1 MASKRK
7 INEVSAEEVKV
18 GKSREVGWR
27 LQSQGLEYILNE
39 EKIQELKPAS
49 RIQNIK
55 DFLSKYLTMNMK
67 EDD

>member
-7 INEVSAEEVKV
+7 INEVCNEPEKV
-18 GKSREVGWR
+18 GKTREIGWR
-27 LQSQGLEYILNE
+27 LQSLGLEYILNE

-49 RIQNIK
+49 YITNIT
-55 DFLSKYLTMNMK
+55 DFLSKYFTVCMN